1 MSRVIFDISMSLDGF
16 ATASNVGPEE
26 LLGEG
31 GCRGQRRRCDGWGGD
46 REQYRRAGLIDEIS
60 IRSKR
65 RGKRNDKE
73 NH

>member
-1 MSRVIFDISMSLDGF
+1 M
-16 ATASNVGPEE
+16 
-26 LLGEG
+26 G
-31 GCRGQRRRCDGWGGD
+31 GAEIGQ
-46 REQYRRAGLIDEIS
+46 QYGRAGLIDEIS

>member
-46 REQYRRAGLIDEIS
+46 RAVVQKGWPHRRDLDPLEKARKTE
-60 IRSKR
+60 R
-65 RGKRNDKE
+65 
-73 NH
+73 

>member
-16 ATASNVGPEE
+16 ASASNVGPEE

-31 GCRGQRRRCDGWGGD
+31 GCRGQTRPVMGGV
-46 REQYRRAGLIDEIS
+46 EIGQQYRRAGLIDEIS